1 MIKVG
6 IVGITG
12 FAGFELLKIL
22 SFHKEV
28 SLEYIA
34 ARSEINKS
42 VSDIYPQISTYKDK
56 IIEEIDINKI
66 NELDVVFLALP
77 HTVSMEIAKSIYN
90 YVKII
95 DLSAD
100 FRLSDTNTYKK
111 WYKKEHTAKELVDKA
126 VYGLC
131 EINRDKIKNASLI
144 ANPGC
149 YATSIILP
157 LAPILKYIDTKD
169 IISDSKSGVS
179 GAGRGLK
186 EGLQFCEV
194 NENFKAYSVANHR
207 HTPEI
212 EEFLNSISQ
221 QDIQLTFSPHLLPI
235 QRGILS
241 TIYVKPNRKL
251 TKKEILDIYK
261 SFYDN
266 SLFVRIKSELP
277 SINNVKGTNF
287 CDIGF
292 ELDERNNRLIIISV
306 IDNLIKGAS
315 GQAVQNMNIMLNLNE
330 TEGLI
335 PYPYYP

>member
-1 MIKVG
+1 MIKTG

-12 FAGFELLKIL
+12 FTGLELLKIL
-22 SFHKEV
+22 SLHSKI

-34 ARSEINKS
+34 SRSETSKLI
-42 VSDIYPQISTYKDK
+42 SDIYPQFEKLSDK
-56 IIEEIDINKI
+56 QIEKIDIDRIKQ
-66 NELDVVFLALP
+66 LDVVFLALP
-77 HTVSMEIAKSIYN
+77 HTVSMEIAKEIAD
-90 YVKII
+90 YVKIV

-100 FRLSDTNTYKK
+100 FRLKNIDTYKK
-111 WYKKEHTAKELVDKA
+111 WYKKEHTATGLIEKA

-131 EINRDKIKNASLI
+131 EINREKIAHASLV

-149 YATSIILP
+149 YATSIELP
-157 LAPILKYIDTKD
+157 LAPILEYIDTKD

-186 EGLQFCEV
+186 EGMQFCEV

-212 EEFLNSISQ
+212 EEFLSSISNS
-221 QDIQLTFSPHLLPI
+221 DVNLTFSPHLLPI
-235 QRGILS
+235 QRGMLS
-241 TIYVKPNRKL
+241 TIYVKFKNQV
-251 TKKEILDIYK
+251 KKENLYDMYNNFYK
-261 SFYDN
+261 DSF
-266 SLFVRIKSELP
+266 FVRIKDEIP
-277 SINNVKGTNF
+277 AVNNVRGTNF

-292 ELDERNNRLIIISV
+292 EIDERNNRVIIISV

-315 GQAVQNMNIMLNLNE
+315 GQAVQNMNIMFNVDE
-330 TEGLI
+330 KEGLI